1 MKFYFKTKSG
11 AKDMRR
17 NLYLIFLTVLIFVIN
32 LSFGQVLSPE
42 KFFGFKIGE
51 DKKLIGWDEIVSY
64 LSYVDKNSDRIIIE
78 ELGKTT
84 LGKPFLVVIA
94 SSEKNMREIQKLKS
108 IQRKLAKP
116 YGVDEREAQ
125 NLIRE
130 GKVFILITMNIHSTE
145 IASSQESV
153 ELVYEFATRND
164 DEMRSILDNCVI
176 LLIPSL
182 NPDGQ
187 QMVVDWYKK
196 YVGTKYEAS
205 PMPWLYHYYA
215 GHDNNRDWHFFSLV
229 ETRLTA
235 KVLYHDWFPQV
246 VYDQHQMGSNGP
258 RLFVPPYSD
267 PVNPNVLPEIMALT
281 NLFGKYIVFDMIQ
294 KGFKG
299 VVTGGRFNAYFQGTM
314 SKTPLWHNRV
324 GILSEA
330 ASVRIATPIYLP
342 YGSVEGL
349 GDEIPD
355 NSLSN
360 NNLNPFEEGWWRL
373 RDIID
378 YEKAATYAILNFSA
392 LNRDKI
398 LWTFYSANKKSIE
411 RGLTEPPFAYLIDL
425 NAQHD
430 PNSAIELVKR
440 LQFAGVEI
448 YRAKKSFSVGNL
460 VFSENTI
467 VIPLAQ
473 PCRPFIKDVMEI
485 QNYPDIRLYPDG
497 PPKRPYDVTAWTL
510 PLQMGIDVFE
520 LKEKVE
526 IPLEKIETIN
536 FGDSKFVGRGSYFVI
551 DRRFINSYRLVN
563 LLLKDGV
570 KVFYS
575 SDKKFKGSFI
585 VKNEKETSG
594 KVRSHAKN
602 LGLEIKLID
611 DLKDADL
618 IEVKLKKIGIYQP
631 WITSMDEGW
640 TRLVLDSFY
649 FSYSVLHNQDIKD
662 KKTLDE
668 FDILI
673 LPSMGTNAIV
683 EGREFR
689 GQQRIDLPQMPEEYS
704 GGIGKQGVDNIK
716 EFIKKGGTLLAFG
729 EASDFVIEQIGVP
742 VRNVLKNTSI
752 KEFFAPG
759 TIVKLKIS
767 DVDNSLTYG
776 LREYVPAYIIN
787 SIAFST
793 ASYFDKISSVAC
805 FDDANV
811 LLSGYLL
818 GSDKIKGKPALCEV
832 PYEKGK
838 IIMFAFRPQH
848 RSQTWATFKF
858 IFNALLN

>member
-1 MKFYFKTKSG
+1 MEVMK
-11 AKDMRR
+11 RR
-17 NLYLIFLTVLIFVIN
+17 IGFIFFTFVILAFN
-32 LSFGQVLSPE
+32 LSIAQISSPE

-51 DKKLIGWDEIVSY
+51 DRKLIGWDEIVRY
-64 LSYVDKNSDRIIIE
+64 LSYVDKNSERIIIE

-84 LGKPFLVVIA
+84 LGKSFIVVVA
-94 SSEKNMREIQKLKS
+94 SSEKNMKDLQRLKS

-116 YGVDEREAQ
+116 YDLDEREAR
-125 NLIRE
+125 NLIRD
-130 GKVFILITMNIHSTE
+130 GKVFVLITMNIHSTE

-164 DEMRSILDNCVI
+164 EEMRNILDNCVI

-196 YVGTKYEAS
+196 HLGTKYESS

-246 VYDQHQMGSNGP
+246 VFDQHQMGSNGP
-258 RLFVPPYSD
+258 RFFVPPYSD

-330 ASVRIATPIYLP
+330 ASVRIATPIYIP

-360 NNLNPFEEGWWRL
+360 NNLYPFEEGWWRL

-378 YEKAATYAILNFSA
+378 YEKAATYAILNFSS
-392 LNRDKI
+392 LNREKI
-398 LWTFYSANKKSIE
+398 LWTFYSANKKSIQK
-411 RGLTEPPFAYLIDL
+411 GMTEPPFAYLIDL
-425 NAQHD
+425 NSQHD

-440 LQFAGVEI
+440 LQFAGIEI
-448 YRAKKSFSVGNL
+448 YKAKRSFNVGN
-460 VFSENTI
+460 VIFSENTI

-473 PCRPFIKDVMEI
+473 PSRPFIKDVMEV

-510 PLQMGIDVFE
+510 PLQMGVDVFE
-520 LKEKVE
+520 LKEKVDLP
-526 IPLEKIETIN
+526 IQKIEKVD
-536 FGDSKFVGRGSYFVI
+536 FGDSKFSGKGRYFVI

-563 LLLKDGV
+563 LLLKSGV

-575 SDKKFKGSFI
+575 KDTRFKGSFV
-585 VKNEKETSG
+585 VKNERDVYNKINSQA
-594 KVRSHAKN
+594 RN
-602 LGLEIKLID
+602 LGLEIKLLD
-611 DLKDADL
+611 DIADTNL
-618 IEVKLKKIGIYQP
+618 VEIKSKKIGIYQP

-649 FSYSVLHNQDIKD
+649 FDYIVLHNQDIKE
-662 KKTLDE
+662 KKTFDELDV
-668 FDILI
+668 LI
-673 LPSMGTNAIV
+673 LPSMGASAIV

-689 GQQRIDLPQMPEEYS
+689 EQRRIDLPQIPEEYS
-704 GGIGKQGVDNIK
+704 GGIGKQGVDNIR
-716 EFIKKGGTLLAFG
+716 EFIRKGGTLVALG

-742 VRNVLKNTSI
+742 VRNILKNVSI

-759 TIVKLKIS
+759 TIVKLKINAP
-767 DVDNSLTYG
+767 DNPLAYG
-776 LREYVPAYIIN
+776 LRGYVPAYMIN
-787 SIAFST
+787 SIAFETSPYSNEVST
-793 ASYFDKISSVAC
+793 IASFDNAEI
-805 FDDANV
+805 

-818 GSDKIKGKPALCEV
+818 GAEKIKGKSALCEV
-832 PYEKGK
+832 PYDKGK
-838 IIMFAFRPQH
+838 IIMFAFRTQH

-858 IFNALLN
+858 LFNAILN

>member
-1 MKFYFKTKSG
+1 MK
-11 AKDMRR
+11 RR
-17 NLYLIFLTVLIFVIN
+17 IGFIFFTFVILAFN
-32 LSFGQVLSPE
+32 LSIAQISSPE

-51 DKKLIGWDEIVSY
+51 DRKLIGWDEIVRY
-64 LSYVDKNSDRIIIE
+64 LSYVDKNSERIIIE

-84 LGKPFLVVIA
+84 LGKSFIVVVA
-94 SSEKNMREIQKLKS
+94 SSEKNMKDLQRLKS

-116 YGVDEREAQ
+116 YDLDEREAR
-125 NLIRE
+125 NLIRD
-130 GKVFILITMNIHSTE
+130 GKVFVLITMNIHSTE

-164 DEMRSILDNCVI
+164 EEMRNILDNCVI

-196 YVGTKYEAS
+196 HLGTKYESS

-246 VYDQHQMGSNGP
+246 VFDQHQMGSNGP
-258 RLFVPPYSD
+258 RFFVPPYSD

-330 ASVRIATPIYLP
+330 ASVRIATPIYIP

-360 NNLNPFEEGWWRL
+360 NNLYPFEEGWWRL

-378 YEKAATYAILNFSA
+378 YEKAATYAILNFSS
-392 LNRDKI
+392 LNREKI
-398 LWTFYSANKKSIE
+398 LWTFYSANKKSIQK
-411 RGLTEPPFAYLIDL
+411 GMTEPPFAYLIDL
-425 NAQHD
+425 NSQHD

-440 LQFAGVEI
+440 LQFAGIEI
-448 YRAKKSFSVGNL
+448 YKAKRSFNVGN
-460 VFSENTI
+460 VIFSENTI

-473 PCRPFIKDVMEI
+473 PSRPFIKDVMEV

-510 PLQMGIDVFE
+510 PLQMGVDVFE
-520 LKEKVE
+520 LKEKVDLP
-526 IPLEKIETIN
+526 IQKIEKVD
-536 FGDSKFVGRGSYFVI
+536 FGDSKFSGKGRYFVI

-563 LLLKDGV
+563 LLLKSGV

-575 SDKKFKGSFI
+575 KDTRFKGSFV
-585 VKNEKETSG
+585 VKNERDVYNKINSQ
-594 KVRSHAKN
+594 VRN
-602 LGLEIKLID
+602 LGLEIKLLD
-611 DLKDADL
+611 DIADTNL
-618 IEVKLKKIGIYQP
+618 VEIKSKKIGIYQP

-649 FSYSVLHNQDIKD
+649 FDYIVLHNQDIKE
-662 KKTLDE
+662 KKTFDELDV
-668 FDILI
+668 LI
-673 LPSMGTNAIV
+673 LPSMGASAIV

-689 GQQRIDLPQMPEEYS
+689 EQRRIDLPQIPEEYS
-704 GGIGKQGVDNIK
+704 GGIGKQGVDNIR
-716 EFIKKGGTLLAFG
+716 EFIRKGGTLVALG

-742 VRNVLKNTSI
+742 VRNILKNVSI

-759 TIVKLKIS
+759 TIVKLKINAP
-767 DVDNSLTYG
+767 DNPLAYG
-776 LREYVPAYIIN
+776 LRGYVPAYMIN
-787 SIAFST
+787 SIAFETSPYSNEVST
-793 ASYFDKISSVAC
+793 IASFDNAEI
-805 FDDANV
+805 

-818 GSDKIKGKPALCEV
+818 GAEKIKGKSALCEV
-832 PYEKGK
+832 PYDKGK
-838 IIMFAFRPQH
+838 IIMFAFRTQH

-858 IFNALLN
+858 LFNAILN

>member
-1 MKFYFKTKSG
+1 MR
-11 AKDMRR
+11 AKIRLFWLFLF
-17 NLYLIFLTVLIFVIN
+17 LYPVLIF
-32 LSFGQVLSPE
+32 GQIKSPE
-42 KFFGFKIGE
+42 RYFGFRMGE
-51 DKKLIGWDEIVSY
+51 DKKLIGWDEIVGY
-64 LSYVDKNSDRIIIE
+64 FKYIDANSDRVIVE

-84 LGKPFLVVIA
+84 LGKPFIVAIA
-94 SSEKNMREIQKLKS
+94 SSERNMKNLQNLKE

-116 YGVDEREAQ
+116 YTIGEDEARK
-125 NLIRE
+125 LIRS
-130 GKVFILITMNIHSTE
+130 GKVFVLVTMNIHSTE

-164 DEMRSILDNCVI
+164 DEMKNILENCVI

-246 VYDQHQMGSNGP
+246 VYDQHQMGSDGP
-258 RLFVPPYSD
+258 RFFVPPYSD

-281 NLFGKYIVFDMIQ
+281 NLFGKYIVFDMVQ

-330 ASVRIATPIYLP
+330 ASARIATPIYIP
-342 YGSVEGL
+342 YGSIRGL

-392 LNRDKI
+392 SNREKI
-398 LWTFYSANKKSIE
+398 LWTFYNANKKSIE
-411 RGLTEPPFAYLIDL
+411 KGLNEPPFAYIIDL
-425 NAQHD
+425 NQQND
-430 PNSAIELVKR
+430 PNSAVELLKR

-448 YRAKKSFSVGNL
+448 YKAKKSFIVESKM
-460 VFSENTI
+460 FSENTFI
-467 VIPLAQ
+467 IPLSQ
-473 PCRPFIKDVMEI
+473 PCRPYIKDVMEV

-510 PLQMGIDVFE
+510 PLQMGVNVFE
-520 LKEKVE
+520 LKEKKE
-526 IPLEKIETIN
+526 IQMEKVSSVD
-536 FGDSKFVGRGSYFVI
+536 FGESKFIGKGNFI
-551 DRRFINSYRLVN
+551 IIERRFINSYRLVN
-563 LLLKDGV
+563 LLIKDGI
-570 KVFYS
+570 KVFTT
-575 SDKKFKGSFI
+575 KTGEFKGNFVLRNDKVVI
-585 VKNEKETSG
+585 DKVKAYS
-594 KVRSHAKN
+594 KN
-602 LGLEIKLID
+602 LGIEIKIVD
-611 DLKDADL
+611 DLKESEL
-618 IEVKLKKIGIYQP
+618 VEMKKKNVGIYQP

-649 FSYSVLHNQDIKD
+649 FDYRVLHNKEMKD
-662 KKTLDE
+662 KKTFDE
-668 FDILI
+668 IDVLI
-673 LPSMGTNAIV
+673 LPSMGTSAIL

-689 GQQRIDLPQMPEEYS
+689 ETQRIDFPSMPEEYT
-704 GGIGKQGVDNIK
+704 GGIGKEGVENIK
-716 EFIKKGGTLLAFG
+716 NFLKRGGTLIALG
-729 EASDFVIEQIGVP
+729 EASDFAIEQLGLP
-742 VRNVLKNTSI
+742 VRNDLKNLSI

-759 TIVKLKIS
+759 TIVNLKLNDPDNPIS
-767 DVDNSLTYG
+767 TGLT
-776 LREYVPAYIIN
+776 EQVPAYIIN
-787 SIAFST
+787 PIAFST
-793 ASYFDKISSVAC
+793 SVYSDKINTIAT
-805 FDDANV
+805 FDEVNL

-818 GSDKIKGKPALCEV
+818 GLDKIKGKIALCEV

-838 IIMFAFRPQH
+838 VFLFAFRPQH

-858 IFNALLN
+858 LFNAILN

>member
-1 MKFYFKTKSG
+1 MKFYSKTKLVE
-11 AKDMRR
+11 AMRR
-17 NLYLIFLTVLIFVIN
+17 YGKFAILILSVLFN
-32 LSFGQVLSPE
+32 LSFSQILSPE
-42 KFFGFKIGE
+42 KFFGFRMGE

-64 LSYVDKNSDRIIIE
+64 LNLVDKSSNRITVE

-84 LGKPFLVVIA
+84 LGKPFVVVIA
-94 SSEKNMREIQKLKS
+94 SSEMNMKNIQKLKS

-116 YGVDEREAQ
+116 YDLEDKEAK
-125 NLIRE
+125 NLIKD
-130 GKVFILITMNIHSTE
+130 GKVFVLITMNIHSTE

-153 ELVYEFATRND
+153 ELVYEFATRD
-164 DEMRSILDNCVI
+164 DEEMKTILDNCVI

-258 RLFVPPYSD
+258 RFFVPPYSD

-281 NLFGKYIVFDMIQ
+281 NLFGKYVVFDMIQ

-330 ASVRIATPIYLP
+330 ASARIATPIYLP
-342 YGSVEGL
+342 YGSIDGL

-360 NNLNPFEEGWWRL
+360 NNLYPFEEGWWRL

-392 LNRDKI
+392 TNREKI
-398 LWTFYSANKKSIE
+398 LWTFYTANKKSIQK
-411 RGLTEPPFAYLIDL
+411 GLTEPPFAYLIDL

-430 PNSAIELVKR
+430 PNSAIELIKR
-440 LQFAGVEI
+440 LQFAGVEV
-448 YRAKKSFSVGNL
+448 YKAKKDFKIGNIF
-460 VFSENTI
+460 FSENTF
-467 VIPLAQ
+467 VIPLSQ
-473 PCRPFIKDVMEI
+473 PCRPFIKDVMEV

-497 PPKRPYDVTAWTL
+497 PPKQPYDVTAWTL
-510 PLQMGIDVFE
+510 PLQMGVDVFE
-520 LKEKVE
+520 LTEKIEIPIEKVE
-526 IPLEKIETIN
+526 TID
-536 FGDSKFVGRGSYFVI
+536 FGESKFVGKGNYFVI
-551 DRRFINSYRLVN
+551 KRRFINSYRLVN

-570 KVFYS
+570 KVYYS
-575 SDKKFKGSFI
+575 KDGKFKGEFLI
-585 VKNEKETSG
+585 KNEQKTLD
-594 KVRSHAKN
+594 KVRSYSKN
-602 LGLEIKLID
+602 LGLMIELTND
-611 DLKDADL
+611 VLSENL
-618 IEVKLKKIGIYQP
+618 VEVKLKKVGIYQP

-649 FSYSVLHNQDIKD
+649 FDYRVLHNQDIKD
-662 KKTLDE
+662 KKTFEELDV
-668 FDILI
+668 LI

-683 EGREFR
+683 EGFR
-689 GQQRIDLPQMPEEYS
+689 FSSQERIDLPQMPEEYR
-704 GGIGKQGVDNIK
+704 GGIGKEGVENIK
-716 EFIKKGGTLLAFG
+716 EFIKSGGTLIALG
-729 EASDFVIEQIGVP
+729 ESSNFVIEQINVP

-759 TIVKLKIS
+759 TIVKLKI
-767 DVDNSLTYG
+767 DDLNNPLTYG
-776 LREYVPAYIIN
+776 LKNYVPAYIIN
-787 SIAFST
+787 PIAFST
-793 ASYFDKISSVAC
+793 SVYVDKISIVAS
-805 FDDANV
+805 FDENNI

-818 GSDKIKGKPALCEV
+818 GSDKIKGKSALCEV

-848 RSQTWATFKF
+848 RSQTWATFRF
-858 IFNALLN
+858 VFNALLN

>member
-1 MKFYFKTKSG
+1 
-11 AKDMRR
+11 MRR
-17 NLYLIFLTVLIFVIN
+17 YVKFVILIFLVLFN
-32 LSFGQVLSPE
+32 LSFSQILSPE
-42 KFFGFKIGE
+42 KFFGFRIGE

-64 LSYVDKNSDRIIIE
+64 LNYVDKNSNRITVE

-84 LGKPFLVVIA
+84 LGKPFVVVVA
-94 SSEKNMREIQKLKS
+94 SSEANMKNIQKLKS

-116 YGVDEREAQ
+116 YELGDKEARS
-125 NLIRE
+125 LIKD
-130 GKVFILITMNIHSTE
+130 GKVFVLITMNIHSTE

-164 DEMRSILDNCVI
+164 EEMRSILDNCVI

-235 KVLYHDWFPQV
+235 KVLYHEWFPQV
-246 VYDQHQMGSNGP
+246 VYDQHQMGSDGP
-258 RLFVPPYSD
+258 RFFVPPYSD

-281 NLFGKYIVFDMIQ
+281 NLFGKYVVFDMIQ

-342 YGSVEGL
+342 YGSIGGL

-360 NNLNPFEEGWWRL
+360 NNLYPFEEGWWRL

-392 LNRDKI
+392 LNREKI
-398 LWTFYSANKKSIE
+398 LWTFYTANKKSIE
-411 RGLTEPPFAYLIDL
+411 KGLTEPPFAYSIDL

-430 PNSAIELVKR
+430 PNSAIELIKR
-440 LQFAGVEI
+440 LQFAGVEV
-448 YRAKKSFSVGNL
+448 YKAKKDFKVGSTF
-460 VFSENTI
+460 FSENTF
-467 VIPLAQ
+467 VIPLSQ
-473 PCRPFIKDVMEI
+473 PCRPFIKDVMEV

-497 PPKRPYDVTAWTL
+497 PPKQPYDVTAWTL
-510 PLQMGIDVFE
+510 PLQMGVDVFE
-520 LKEKVE
+520 LSEKVE
-526 IPLEKIETIN
+526 IPIEKVETVD
-536 FGDSKFVGRGSYFVI
+536 FGESKFVGKGNYFVI
-551 DRRFINSYRLVN
+551 KRRFINSYRLVN
-563 LLLKDGV
+563 LLLKDGI
-570 KVFYS
+570 KIYYS
-575 SDKKFKGSFI
+575 KDKKFKGEFL
-585 VKNEKETSG
+585 VKNDQKTLD
-594 KVRSHAKN
+594 KVRAYSKN
-602 LGLEIKLID
+602 LGLVIELTDEVSNENLVEIKL
-611 DLKDADL
+611 KR
-618 IEVKLKKIGIYQP
+618 VGIYQP
-631 WITSMDEGW
+631 WVTSMDEGW

-649 FSYSVLHNQDIKD
+649 FAYKVLHNQDIKD
-662 KKTLDE
+662 KKTFEDLDV
-668 FDILI
+668 LI

-683 EGREFR
+683 DGFR
-689 GQQRIDLPQMPEEYS
+689 FRAQERIDLPQIPEEYR
-704 GGIGKQGVDNIK
+704 GGIGKEGVENIK
-716 EFIKKGGTLLAFG
+716 EFIKKGGTLIALG
-729 EASDFVIEQIGVP
+729 EASNFVIEQIDVP
-742 VRNVLKNTSI
+742 TRNVLRNTSS

-759 TIVKLKIS
+759 TIVKLKIN
-767 DVDNSLTYG
+767 DPANPLAYG
-776 LREYVPAYIIN
+776 LNDYVPAYIIN
-787 SIAFST
+787 PIAFST
-793 ASYFDKISSVAC
+793 SVYADKISVIAS
-805 FDDANV
+805 FDENNI

-832 PYEKGK
+832 PYENGK

-848 RSQTWATFKF
+848 RSQTWATFRF

>member
-1 MKFYFKTKSG
+1 MK
-11 AKDMRR
+11 RR
-17 NLYLIFLTVLIFVIN
+17 IGFIFFTFVILAFN
-32 LSFGQVLSPE
+32 LSIAQISSPE

-51 DKKLIGWDEIVSY
+51 DRKLIGWDEIVRY
-64 LSYVDKNSDRIIIE
+64 LSYVDKNSERIIIE

-84 LGKPFLVVIA
+84 LGKSFIVVVA
-94 SSEKNMREIQKLKS
+94 SSEKNMKDLQRLKS

-116 YGVDEREAQ
+116 YDLDEREAR
-125 NLIRE
+125 NLIRD
-130 GKVFILITMNIHSTE
+130 GKVFVLITMNIHSTE

-164 DEMRSILDNCVI
+164 EEMRNILDNCVI

-196 YVGTKYEAS
+196 HLGTKYESS

-246 VYDQHQMGSNGP
+246 VFDQHQMGSNGP
-258 RLFVPPYSD
+258 RFFVPPYSD

-330 ASVRIATPIYLP
+330 ASVRIATPIYIP

-360 NNLNPFEEGWWRL
+360 NNLYPFEEGWWRL

-378 YEKAATYAILNFSA
+378 YEKAATYAILNFSS
-392 LNRDKI
+392 LNREKI
-398 LWTFYSANKKSIE
+398 LWTFYSANKKSIQK
-411 RGLTEPPFAYLIDL
+411 GMTEPPFAYLIDL
-425 NAQHD
+425 NSQHD

-440 LQFAGVEI
+440 LQFAGIEI
-448 YRAKKSFSVGNL
+448 YKAKRSFNVGN
-460 VFSENTI
+460 VIFSENTI

-473 PCRPFIKDVMEI
+473 PSRPFIKDVMEV

-510 PLQMGIDVFE
+510 PLQMGVDVFE
-520 LKEKVE
+520 LKEKVDLP
-526 IPLEKIETIN
+526 IQKIEKVD
-536 FGDSKFVGRGSYFVI
+536 FGDSKFSGKGRYFVI

-563 LLLKDGV
+563 LLLKSGV

-575 SDKKFKGSFI
+575 KDTRFKGSFV
-585 VKNEKETSG
+585 VKNERDVYNKINSQA
-594 KVRSHAKN
+594 RN
-602 LGLEIKLID
+602 LGLEIKLLD
-611 DLKDADL
+611 DIADTNL
-618 IEVKLKKIGIYQP
+618 VEIKSKKIGIYQP

-649 FSYSVLHNQDIKD
+649 FDYIVLHNQDIKE
-662 KKTLDE
+662 KKTFDELDV
-668 FDILI
+668 LI
-673 LPSMGTNAIV
+673 LPSMGASAIV

-689 GQQRIDLPQMPEEYS
+689 EQRRIDLPQIPEEYS
-704 GGIGKQGVDNIK
+704 GGIGKQGVDNIR
-716 EFIKKGGTLLAFG
+716 EFIRKGGTLVALG

-742 VRNVLKNTSI
+742 VRNILKNVSI

-759 TIVKLKIS
+759 TIVKLKINAP
-767 DVDNSLTYG
+767 DNPLAYG
-776 LREYVPAYIIN
+776 LRGYVPAYMIN
-787 SIAFST
+787 SIAFETSPYSNEVST
-793 ASYFDKISSVAC
+793 IASFDNAEI
-805 FDDANV
+805 

-818 GSDKIKGKPALCEV
+818 GAEKIKGKSALCEV
-832 PYEKGK
+832 PYDKGK
-838 IIMFAFRPQH
+838 IIMFAFRTQH

-858 IFNALLN
+858 LFNAILN

>member
-1 MKFYFKTKSG
+1 MKKIRK
-11 AKDMRR
+11 
-17 NLYLIFLTVLIFVIN
+17 IFWSLSLTLLFIVNFS
-32 LSFGQVLSPE
+32 LSQILSPE
-42 KFFGFKIGE
+42 KYFGFRMGE

-64 LSYVDKNSDRIIIE
+64 FNYVDKNSDRVIVE

-84 LGKPFLVVIA
+84 LGKPFIVAVA
-94 SSEKNMREIQKLKS
+94 SSEKNIKNIQGLKS

-116 YGVDEREAQ
+116 YDIDEKEAK
-125 NLIRE
+125 NLIRD
-130 GKVFILITMNIHSTE
+130 GKVFVLITMNIHSTE

-153 ELVYEFATRND
+153 ELIYEFATRND
-164 DEMRSILDNCVI
+164 DEMKNILNNCVI

-215 GHDNNRDWHFFSLV
+215 GHDNNRDFHFFSLV
-229 ETRLTA
+229 ESRLTA

-258 RLFVPPYSD
+258 RFFVPPYSD

-294 KGFKG
+294 KGYKG

-342 YGSVEGL
+342 YGSIGGL

-360 NNLNPFEEGWWRL
+360 NNLYPFEEGWWRL

-378 YEKAATYAILNFSA
+378 YEKTATYAILSFSA
-392 LNRDKI
+392 NNREKI

-411 RGLTEPPFAYLIDL
+411 KGLNEPPFAYLIDL
-425 NAQHD
+425 DSQHD
-430 PNSAIELVKR
+430 PNSAVELVRR
-440 LQFAGVEI
+440 LQIAGVDV
-448 YRAKKSFSVGNL
+448 YKAKKSFTVKN
-460 VFSENTI
+460 VNFSSNTLI
-467 VIPLAQ
+467 IPLAQ
-473 PCRPFIKDVMEI
+473 PCRGYIKDLMEV

-510 PLQMGIDVFE
+510 PLQMGVDVFE
-520 LKEKVE
+520 LN
-526 IPLEKIETIN
+526 EKIEIPMEKIGGISQYASTIE
-536 FGDSKFVGRGSYFVI
+536 FGRSKILGSGDYLAFE
-551 DRRFINSYRLVN
+551 RRFINSYRLVN
-563 LLLKDGV
+563 LLLKEGI
-570 KVFYS
+570 KVFYVDEDV
-575 SDKKFKGSFI
+575 SDLRGNFV
-585 VKNEKETSG
+585 VKNG
-594 KVRSHAKN
+594 KVTMDKIISLSKDLGIEIKAVDN
-602 LGLEIKLID
+602 LGK
-611 DLKDADL
+611 ATL
-618 IEVKLKKIGIYQP
+618 IEVKKKKIGIYQP

-649 FSYSVLHNQDIKD
+649 FDYKILHNQDIKD
-662 KKTLDE
+662 KKTFDELDV
-668 FDILI
+668 LI
-673 LPSMGTNAIV
+673 LPSMRAEAIV
-683 EGREFR
+683 EGRTFGEQR
-689 GQQRIDLPQMPEEYS
+689 GIGVPQVPEEYR
-704 GGIGKQGVDNIK
+704 GGIGKEGVENIK
-716 EFIKKGGTLLAFG
+716 EFLRNGGFLIAFG

-742 VRNVLKNTSI
+742 VRNVLKNTNI

-759 TIVKLKIS
+759 TIVNLKIN
-767 DVDNSLTYG
+767 DKNNPITFGFRD
-776 LREYVPAYIIN
+776 YVPAYMIN
-787 SIAFST
+787 PIAFST
-793 ASYFDKISSVAC
+793 SVYADKVSVIATFDENNI
-805 FDDANV
+805 
-811 LLSGYLL
+811 LLSGYLN
-818 GSDKIKGKPALCEV
+818 GSDKIKGKIALCEV
-832 PYEKGK
+832 PYEKGR
-838 IIMFAFRPQH
+838 ILMFAFRPQH

>member
-1 MKFYFKTKSG
+1 MEVMK
-11 AKDMRR
+11 RR
-17 NLYLIFLTVLIFVIN
+17 IGFIFFTFVILAFN
-32 LSFGQVLSPE
+32 LSIAQISSPE

-51 DKKLIGWDEIVSY
+51 DRKLIGWDEIVRY
-64 LSYVDKNSDRIIIE
+64 LSYVDKNSERIIIE

-84 LGKPFLVVIA
+84 LGKSFIVVVA
-94 SSEKNMREIQKLKS
+94 SSEKNMKDLQRLKS

-116 YGVDEREAQ
+116 YDLDEREAR
-125 NLIRE
+125 NLIRD
-130 GKVFILITMNIHSTE
+130 GKVFVLITMNIHSTE

-164 DEMRSILDNCVI
+164 EEMRNILDNCVI

-196 YVGTKYEAS
+196 HLGTKYESS

-246 VYDQHQMGSNGP
+246 VFDQHQMGSNGP
-258 RLFVPPYSD
+258 RFFVPPYSD

-330 ASVRIATPIYLP
+330 ASVRIATPIYIP

-360 NNLNPFEEGWWRL
+360 NNLYPFEEGWWRL

-378 YEKAATYAILNFSA
+378 YEKAATYAILNFSS
-392 LNRDKI
+392 LNREKI
-398 LWTFYSANKKSIE
+398 LWTFYSANKKSIQK
-411 RGLTEPPFAYLIDL
+411 GMTEPPFAYLIDL
-425 NAQHD
+425 NSQHD

-440 LQFAGVEI
+440 LQFAGIEI
-448 YRAKKSFSVGNL
+448 YKAKRSFNVGN
-460 VFSENTI
+460 VIFSENTI

-473 PCRPFIKDVMEI
+473 PSRPFIKDVMEV

-510 PLQMGIDVFE
+510 PLQMGVDVFE
-520 LKEKVE
+520 LKEKVDLP
-526 IPLEKIETIN
+526 IQKIEKVD
-536 FGDSKFVGRGSYFVI
+536 FGDSKFSGKGRYFVI

-563 LLLKDGV
+563 LLLKSGV

-575 SDKKFKGSFI
+575 KDTRFKGSFV
-585 VKNEKETSG
+585 VKNERDVYNKINSQ
-594 KVRSHAKN
+594 VRN
-602 LGLEIKLID
+602 LGLEIKLLD
-611 DLKDADL
+611 DIADTNL
-618 IEVKLKKIGIYQP
+618 VEIKSKKIGIYQP

-649 FSYSVLHNQDIKD
+649 FDYIVLHNQDIKE
-662 KKTLDE
+662 KKTFDELDV
-668 FDILI
+668 LI
-673 LPSMGTNAIV
+673 LPSMGASAIV

-689 GQQRIDLPQMPEEYS
+689 EQRRIDLPQIPEEYS
-704 GGIGKQGVDNIK
+704 GGIGKQGVDNIR
-716 EFIKKGGTLLAFG
+716 EFIRKGGTLVALG

-742 VRNVLKNTSI
+742 VRNILKNVSI

-759 TIVKLKIS
+759 TIVKLKINAP
-767 DVDNSLTYG
+767 DNPLAYG
-776 LREYVPAYIIN
+776 LRGYVPAYMIN
-787 SIAFST
+787 SIAFETSPYSNEVST
-793 ASYFDKISSVAC
+793 IASFDNAEI
-805 FDDANV
+805 

-818 GSDKIKGKPALCEV
+818 GAEKIKGKSALCEV
-832 PYEKGK
+832 PYDKGK
-838 IIMFAFRPQH
+838 IIMFAFRTQH

-858 IFNALLN
+858 LFNAILN

>member
-1 MKFYFKTKSG
+1 
-11 AKDMRR
+11 MRR
-17 NLYLIFLTVLIFVIN
+17 YVIFVVLVSFILLN
-32 LSFGQVLSPE
+32 LSFSQILSPE
-42 KFFGFKIGE
+42 KYFGFRMGE

-64 LSYVDKNSDRIIIE
+64 LNYIDKNSNRIVVE

-84 LGKPFLVVIA
+84 LGKPFVVVIA
-94 SSEKNMREIQKLKS
+94 SSELNMKNVQKLKA

-116 YGVDEREAQ
+116 YDLGDKEAKG
-125 NLIRE
+125 LIKD
-130 GKVFILITMNIHSTE
+130 GKVFVLITMNIHSTE

-153 ELVYEFATRND
+153 ELVYEFATRD
-164 DEMRSILDNCVI
+164 DEEMRAILDNCVI

-196 YVGTKYEAS
+196 YVGTEHEAS

-246 VYDQHQMGSNGP
+246 IFDQHQMGSSGP
-258 RLFVPPYSD
+258 RFFVPPYSD

-281 NLFGKYIVFDMIQ
+281 NLFGKYVVFDMIQ

-342 YGSVEGL
+342 YGSIDGL
-349 GDEIPD
+349 GYEIPD

-360 NNLNPFEEGWWRL
+360 NNLYPFEEGWWRL

-392 LNRDKI
+392 LNREKI
-398 LWTFYSANKKSIE
+398 LWTFYTANKKSIE
-411 RGLTEPPFAYLIDL
+411 KGLTEPPFAYLIDI
-425 NAQHD
+425 NVQHD
-430 PNSAIELVKR
+430 PNSAIELIKR

-448 YRAKKSFSVGNL
+448 YKAKKEFKVGNTS
-460 VFSENTI
+460 FSENTF
-467 VIPLAQ
+467 VIPLSQ
-473 PCRPFIKDVMEI
+473 PCRPFIKDVMEV

-497 PPKRPYDVTAWTL
+497 PPKQPYDVTAWTL
-510 PLQMGIDVFE
+510 PLQMGVDVFE
-520 LKEKVE
+520 LTEKIDIPIEKVE
-526 IPLEKIETIN
+526 TID
-536 FGDSKFVGRGSYFVI
+536 FGESKFIGKGNYFVI
-551 DRRFINSYRLVN
+551 ERRFINSYRLVN
-563 LLLKDGV
+563 LLLRDGI
-570 KVFYS
+570 KVYYS
-575 SDKKFKGSFI
+575 KAGKFKGAFL
-585 VKNEKETSG
+585 VRNEQKTLDKIKSY
-594 KVRSHAKN
+594 SKN
-602 LGLEIKLID
+602 LGLVINSTSEVMSENLVEIKP
-611 DLKDADL
+611 
-618 IEVKLKKIGIYQP
+618 KKVGIYQP

-649 FSYSVLHNQDIKD
+649 FAYKVLHNQDIKNR
-662 KKTLDE
+662 KTFDDLDV
-668 FDILI
+668 LI

-683 EGREFR
+683 EGF
-689 GQQRIDLPQMPEEYS
+689 GTGSQQRVDLPKMPEEYR
-704 GGIGKQGVDNIK
+704 GGIGKDGVENIK
-716 EFIKKGGTLLAFG
+716 EFIKNGGTLIALG
-729 EASDFVIEQIGVP
+729 ESSNFVIEQINVP
-742 VRNVLKNTSI
+742 IRNVLKNIST

-759 TIVKLKIS
+759 TIVKLKIN
-767 DVDNSLTYG
+767 DLNNPLAYG
-776 LREYVPAYIIN
+776 LKSYIPAYIIN
-787 SIAFST
+787 PIAFST
-793 ASYFDKISSVAC
+793 SVYVDKVSVIASFDEDNI
-805 FDDANV
+805 

-818 GSDKIKGKPALCEV
+818 GSDKMKGKSALCEI

-848 RSQTWATFKF
+848 RSQTWGTFKF
-858 IFNALLN
+858 VFNALLN

>member
-1 MKFYFKTKSG
+1 MKIKVGF
-11 AKDMRR
+11 
-17 NLYLIFLTVLIFVIN
+17 IFLTFVILVFN
-32 LSFGQVLSPE
+32 LSIAQISSPE

-51 DKKLIGWDEIVSY
+51 DRKLIGWEEIVKY
-64 LSYVDKNSDRIIIE
+64 LNYVDKNSERIIIE

-84 LGKPFLVVIA
+84 LGKSFIVVVA
-94 SSEKNMREIQKLKS
+94 SSEKNMKDLQRLKS

-116 YGVDEREAQ
+116 YDLDEREAR
-125 NLIRE
+125 NLIRN
-130 GKVFILITMNIHSTE
+130 GKVFVLITMNIHSTE

-164 DEMRSILDNCVI
+164 EEMKNILDNCVI

-196 YVGTKYEAS
+196 YLGTKYEAS

-258 RLFVPPYSD
+258 RFFVPPYSD

-299 VVTGGRFNAYFQGTM
+299 VVTGARFNAYFQGTM

-330 ASVRIATPIYLP
+330 ASARIATPIYIP

-360 NNLNPFEEGWWRL
+360 NNLYPFEEGWWRL

-378 YEKAATYAILNFSA
+378 YAKAATYAILNFSS
-392 LNRDKI
+392 LNREKI
-398 LWTFYSANKKSIE
+398 LWTFYSANKKSIQK
-411 RGLTEPPFAYLIDL
+411 GMTEPPFAYLIDL

-430 PNSAIELVKR
+430 PNSAVELVKR
-440 LQFAGVEI
+440 LQFAGIEI
-448 YRAKKSFSVGNL
+448 YKAKKSFNIGNTL
-460 VFSENTI
+460 FSENTI

-473 PCRPFIKDVMEI
+473 PSRAFIKDVMEV
-485 QNYPDIRLYPDG
+485 QNYPDIRLYPEG

-510 PLQMGIDVFE
+510 PLQMGVDVYE
-520 LKEKVE
+520 LKEKVNLQ
-526 IPLEKIETIN
+526 IQKIETID
-536 FGDSKFVGRGSYFVI
+536 FGDSKFDGKGKYFVI

-563 LLLKDGV
+563 LLLKSGI

-575 SDKKFKGSFI
+575 KDTKLKGSFI
-585 VKNEKETSG
+585 VKNERDVYNKINSQA
-594 KVRSHAKN
+594 RN
-602 LGLEIKLID
+602 LGLEIKLSD
-611 DLKDADL
+611 DIADTNL
-618 IEVKLKKIGIYQP
+618 VEIKLKKIGIYQP

-649 FSYSVLHNQDIKD
+649 FDYIVLHNQDIKD
-662 KKTLDE
+662 KKTFEEL
-668 FDILI
+668 DILI
-673 LPSMGTNAIV
+673 LPSMGASAIV
-683 EGREFR
+683 DGREFR
-689 GQQRIDLPQMPEEYS
+689 EQRRIDLPQVPEEYS
-704 GGIGKQGVDNIK
+704 GGIGKQGVENIR
-716 EFIKKGGTLLAFG
+716 EFIKKGGTLIALG

-742 VRNVLKNTSI
+742 VRNILKNASI

-759 TIVKLKIS
+759 TIVKLKI
-767 DVDNSLTYG
+767 NSLDNPLAYG
-776 LREYVPAYIIN
+776 LKEHVPAYVIN
-787 SIAFST
+787 SLAFETSLYSSEVST
-793 ASYFDKISSVAC
+793 VASFD
-805 FDDANV
+805 NTEV

-818 GSDKIKGKPALCEV
+818 GAEKIKGKSALCVV
-832 PYEKGK
+832 PYDKGK
-838 IIMFAFRPQH
+838 IIMFAFRTQH

-858 IFNALLN
+858 LFNALLN